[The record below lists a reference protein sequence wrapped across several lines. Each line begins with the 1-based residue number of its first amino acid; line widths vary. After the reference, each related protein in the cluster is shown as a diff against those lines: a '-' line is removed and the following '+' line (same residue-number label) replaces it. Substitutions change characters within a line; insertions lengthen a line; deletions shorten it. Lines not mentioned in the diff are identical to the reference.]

1 MIFGSWLTKF
11 RKLLTPGKIGQVIC
25 LGNVTDKPTLELL
38 QGISPDYQAVK
49 GEYDM
54 SPSLPL
60 NKVVTHGQLRIGFVA
75 GHSVIPNSDPDSLLI
90 TARQLDV
97 DMLIWGG
104 SHRVEAY
111 QLEGKFFVSPGSAT
125 GAFSTGWPVEDEEG
139 AGEEAV
145 DKEQSNDET
154 AENGEHDEDQKDDD
168 EPIPSFCLLDI
179 QGAVCVLYIYSLI
192 DGEVK
197 VDKVSYRKDMQ

>member
-1 MIFGSWLTKF
+1 
-11 RKLLTPGKIGQVIC
+11 
-25 LGNVTDKPTLELL
+25 
-38 QGISPDYQAVK
+38 
-49 GEYDM
+49 M

-75 GHSVIPNSDPDSLLI
+75 GHSVIPNSDPDALLI

-111 QLEGKFFVSPGSAT
+111 QLEGKFFISPGSAT
-125 GAFSTGWPVEDEEG
+125 GAFTTGWPEED
-139 AGEEAV
+139 V
-145 DKEQSNDET
+145 DDET
-154 AENGEHDEDQKDDD
+154 DAANGADVDNTDDHTTESNGTNSTKPPTSTDNDGQTTTTIDSDNKTGDNDDDADDD
-168 EPIPSFCLLDI
+168 EHLDSTTPSFCLLDI
-179 QGAVCVLYIYSLI
+179 QGSVCVLYIYSLI

-197 VDKVSYRKDMQ
+197 VDKVSYRKDSP